1 MKYKKLATIAI
12 ILIIIINNAYTQNK
26 KHEVN
31 WYTIEQVQS
40 LSKNSPR
47 AILID
52 VYTEWCTWCKVM
64 DKKTWTNPVIADY
77 VNNNFYAVK
86 FDAESL
92 DTVIFKDYTFINEN
106 KTRRSTHQ
114 FAIAILNENL
124 SYPSIAYLDKDLQL
138 VTVIPGYQ
146 KPEDIEPI
154 LVFINE
160 EKYKT
165 TTYEKFFKEFK
176 SKL

>member
-1 MKYKKLATIAI
+1 MKFPQI
-12 ILIIIINNAYTQNK
+12 ILTTIIFLTLLVNNAYTQS
-26 KHEVN
+26 EVK
-31 WYTIEQVQS
+31 WYTIKEAQE
-40 LSKNSPR
+40 LSKRNPK

-64 DKKTWTNPVIADY
+64 DKKTWTNPVIAKY
-77 VNNNFYAVK
+77 VNENYYAVK

-106 KTRRSTHQ
+106 KTRRATHQ
-114 FAIAILNENL
+114 FAIAILNGKM
-124 SYPSIAYLDKDLQL
+124 SYPSIAYLDKEMQL
-138 VTVIPGYQ
+138 VTAIPGYK

-154 LVFINE
+154 LLFIKE

-165 TTYEKFFKEFK
+165 TTYEEFFKEFK